1 MPGTVRRRAPRGSGE
16 ELRPQIVAA
25 AKDLMAGAASA
36 EEVSIRAVATAV
48 GVTPPSIYLHFE
60 DKQALIT
67 AVVGDVFE
75 ELDRVMQAAVA
86 TIEGPLERLHA
97 FGMAYI
103 RFAVE
108 HPEHYRLATMDACP
122 RPDVD
127 EILAAGAFVHF
138 SDAVQACLDAGI
150 FAPADPVA
158 ITLDLW
164 SAAHG
169 AAALMVTKPYLP
181 FGEPDAFA
189 DRVLRAAAY
198 GHTVAPGS
206 WPR

>member
-1 MPGTVRRRAPRGSGE
+1 MPGTVRRRAPRGSGD

-25 AKDLMAGAASA
+25 AKELMAAAATA

-60 DKQALIT
+60 DKQALVT
-67 AVVGDVFE
+67 AVVTDVFE
-75 ELDRVMQAAVA
+75 DLDRVMLAAVDDLDD
-86 TIEGPLERLHA
+86 PLERLHA
-97 FGMAYI
+97 FGMAYVG
-103 RFAVE
+103 FALD

-127 EILAAGAFVHF
+127 EVLAAGAFVHF

-150 FAPADPVA
+150 FAPADPIA

-164 SAAHG
+164 AAAHG
-169 AAALMVTKPYLP
+169 AAALLVTKPYLP
-181 FGEPDAFA
+181 YGEPLLFA

-198 GHTVAPGS
+198 GHTADLAA
-206 WPR
+206 WPS